1 MADPDAPAPPEGN
14 GESGNQPADAKSEPK
29 PPPKTEKAEKK
40 EQAEVKPCLTIEEIR
55 KALDKDSTK
64 EEPFATQQWVEKQQE
79 QKFEVQSEWW
89 KNPEAYL
96 LPIIGLAL
104 FKLEI
109 VPGDFSA
116 QGNNWIQRNVFLR
129 PANATRRW
137 RQRNR
142 EAANSANEDG
152 TTPGEGADDA
162 GAGDSPG
169 DGGENNRTA
178 ERPPPAGDDDATRR
192 PPGDAANPP
201 PADPATP
208 RRSRW
213 QRFRDATAA
222 PDDDESW
229 QTPMD
234 RANRD
239 MAKLV
244 GRVDKIEERLKN
256 SRTAVTNNTAS
267 TPSLDSL
274 QRQVNALSQAL
285 GE

>member
-1 MADPDAPAPPEGN
+1 MPEPNALPPPEGN
-14 GESGNQPADAKSEPK
+14 SESGAQPAGAKSEPK
-29 PPPKTEKAEKK
+29 PPPKTEKTEAKT
-40 EQAEVKPCLTIEEIR
+40 CLTIEEIR

-64 EEPFATQQWVEKQQE
+64 EEPFATQKWVEQQQE
-79 QKFEVQSEWW
+79 LKFEVQAEPW
-89 KNPEAYL
+89 KNPEMYL
-96 LPIIGLAL
+96 APIIGLAL

-109 VPGDFSA
+109 IPGDFTA
-116 QGNNWIQRNVFLR
+116 QGNNWFQRNAILR
-129 PANATRRW
+129 PANASKRWWQGDNFVRRL
-137 RQRNR
+137 RNR
-142 EAANSANEDG
+142 NSAADPANGEDEG
-152 TTPGEGADDA
+152 TTPAPQDEDNG
-162 GAGDSPG
+162 G
-169 DGGENNRTA
+169 DGDGTPGST
-178 ERPPPAGDDDATRR
+178 PPPAGEDGSRR
-192 PPGDAANPP
+192 PPPTTPP

-208 RRSRW
+208 PRSRW

-244 GRVDKIEERLKN
+244 GRVDKIEDRLKN
-256 SRTAVTNNTAS
+256 SRTAVTNNTTA

-274 QRQVNALSQAL
+274 QRQVTALSQAL